1 MEHIEN
7 QQNNTKDKPTI
18 PEISAAL
25 LDVFNW
31 KDIKSQEMMNWI
43 KEIYFL
49 MDLIIRY
56 APNNLKS
63 LLFLWPTNENQI
75 PEFVEY
81 LKQEYTDWII
91 YKDILNEILNF
102 YLSFFERWGEDR
114 INQRR
119 KIVRNYNPDKI
130 NEIKKLQFKG
140 SKLEAAWNETLKKYH
155 PERFLD
161 TL

>member
-1 MEHIEN
+1 MEHPEN
-7 QQNNTKDKPTI
+7 QQNNTKNKPTI
-18 PEISAAL
+18 PEISASL
-25 LDVFNW
+25 LDVFSW
-31 KDIKSQEMMNWI
+31 KDIKSQELMNWI

-49 MDLIIRY
+49 IDLIIRY

-63 LLFLWPTNENQI
+63 LLFLWPTNESQI

-91 YKDILNEILNF
+91 YKDIFNEILNF
-102 YLSFFERWGEDR
+102 YLSFFERWGEDC

-130 NEIKKLQFKG
+130 NELKKFQFKD
-140 SKLEAAWNETLKKYH
+140 SELEATWDETLKKYH
-155 PERFLD
+155 PEKFLNA
-161 TL
+161 L